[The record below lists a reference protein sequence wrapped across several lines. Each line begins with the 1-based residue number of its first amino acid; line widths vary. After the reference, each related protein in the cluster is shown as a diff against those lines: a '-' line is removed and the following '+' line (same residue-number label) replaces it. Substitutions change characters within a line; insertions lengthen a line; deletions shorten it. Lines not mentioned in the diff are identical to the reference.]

1 MFRTYLPWTDYF
13 ERRAYQQ
20 RPRSKHAWIKWIG
33 ITLVALM
40 LAHLFLIIL
49 LRWVDVPVSAFMLW
63 HRLAGRKTVYQWVDW
78 NRISPAVPIAVVA
91 AEDQNFTEHHGF
103 DFEAISDALEE
114 NKHRRRPRGA
124 STVSQQVAKNLFLWS
139 GGGWL
144 RKGLEAC
151 LTVAIETCWPKK
163 RILEV
168 YLNIAQFGPQ
178 IYGVDAASRTYFGVP
193 PAGLS
198 STQAALLA
206 AVLPSPSRYR
216 LNPPSPYVSQRAADI
231 DRQVQLLGGPAFLAP
246 LND

>member
-1 MFRTYLPWTDYF
+1 MFRTDLPWTDYF
-13 ERRAYQQ
+13 ERQARQQ
-20 RPRSKHAWIKWIG
+20 RPRARHAWVKWTG
-33 ITLVALM
+33 ISLAALM
-40 LAHLFLIIL
+40 PALLFLIIL

-63 HRLAGRKTVYQWVDW
+63 HRLAGKNTVYHWVDW
-78 NRISPAVPIAVVA
+78 NGISPAVPIAVVA

-103 DFEAISDALEE
+103 DFEAIADALED
-114 NKHRRRPRGA
+114 NKRRRRPRGA
-124 STVSQQVAKNLFLWS
+124 STLSQQVAKNLFLWS

-178 IYGVDAASRTYFGVP
+178 IFGVEAASRAYFGVSP
-193 PAGLS
+193 SSLS

-206 AVLPSPSRYR
+206 AVLPSPNRYR
-216 LNPPSPYVSQRAADI
+216 LNPPSPYVSRRAAEI
-231 DRQVQLLGGPAFLAP
+231 DQQVQLLGGPAFLAA
-246 LND
+246 LNE